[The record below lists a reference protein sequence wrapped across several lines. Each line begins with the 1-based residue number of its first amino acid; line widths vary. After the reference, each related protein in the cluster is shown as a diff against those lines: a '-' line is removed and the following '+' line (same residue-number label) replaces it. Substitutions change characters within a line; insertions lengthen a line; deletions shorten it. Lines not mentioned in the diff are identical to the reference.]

1 MSSIKIRKE
10 ATLEAEVVEKLK
22 ILAKKD
28 ERTLKNLKES
38 SKITSIDDF
47 YYL

>member
-10 ATLEAEVVEKLK
+10 ATLIEKLK

-38 SKITSIDDF
+38 SKTTSIDDF

>member
-10 ATLEAEVVEKLK
+10 VTLEAEVVEKLK

>member
-10 ATLEAEVVEKLK
+10 VTLEAEVVEKLK

-28 ERTLKNLKES
+28 ERTLKSLKES
-38 SKITSIDDF
+38 SKTTSIDGF